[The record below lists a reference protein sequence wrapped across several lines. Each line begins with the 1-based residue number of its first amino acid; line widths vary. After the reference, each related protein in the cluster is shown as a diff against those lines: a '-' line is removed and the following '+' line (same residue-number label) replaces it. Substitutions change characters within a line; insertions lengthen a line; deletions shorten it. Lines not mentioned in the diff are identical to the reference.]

1 MRIQKGLVQVLLHEK
16 GGLHHVLGFNPSHLE
31 IASARPGRRHGHR
44 VGFAFSRDAWCP
56 GASSWPIPG
65 SNGPCFQSH
74 IVVVKIEVQRKVGI
88 GSLQVHVEQA
98 VDGGLYLGGIILT
111 NLGVHSNKELS
122 SKSDGWPW

>member
-1 MRIQKGLVQVLLHEK
+1 MAPALILHFQVMPWAVVLL
-16 GGLHHVLGFNPSHLE
+16 LGQFVKKVAHTL
-31 IASARPGRRHGHR
+31 
-44 VGFAFSRDAWCP
+44 
-56 GASSWPIPG
+56 
-65 SNGPCFQSH
+65 QSH